1 MKPGALG
8 AWFSRPTASPVAKL
22 SFPPALVGVPLANPL
37 VRHVIQ
43 SMPLLFVGTRSAED
57 SLQSKAAGVTAYPL
71 LAAKF
76 RKIVV
81 A

>member
-1 MKPGALG
+1 MKPGGTWRLVQSPRRITGGEALL
-8 AWFSRPTASPVAKL
+8 PASARWC
-22 SFPPALVGVPLANPL
+22 PLANPL

-71 LAAKF
+71 MAAKF